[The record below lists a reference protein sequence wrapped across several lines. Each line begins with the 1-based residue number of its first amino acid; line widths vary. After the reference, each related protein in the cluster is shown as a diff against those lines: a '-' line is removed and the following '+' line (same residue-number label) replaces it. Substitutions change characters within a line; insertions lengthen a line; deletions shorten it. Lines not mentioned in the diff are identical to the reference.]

1 MSAPQEILAKY
12 LVDGEIL
19 AGRYQ
24 LERSLGQ
31 GAYGAIYLA
40 KDTIGYEYVAIKALP
55 PRAENRSQTAH
66 DRFMREMKIIH
77 NLVHPHIVALYD
89 FGETDNGVPYMVLE
103 YIDGVTLDR
112 AVHQRPMSLQSTLSV
127 MLQIAGALG
136 AAHSLGIIHR
146 DLKPANI
153 MLQGEDPKY
162 EAKILDFGMAKLLD
176 PIDGDSVQPLTREGV
191 AVGTPRYIAPEQ
203 ARGLEVGPYTDLY
216 AFGLLAY
223 EMLTGARAVKA
234 DSIEGA
240 VRAHVSSGPLELDEW
255 DMVPEPIRPILLKLL
270 EKKVERRYQ
279 TAAEVSADVEEL
291 LRRQRLSAR
300 GTIPKHVDMHGK
312 RVSAPP
318 MLDIDYSAMEE
329 YERDKQ
335 ARSAQAPVLELN
347 RGPSIWRPATS
358 TIHYLERALIPAL
371 ALIGFTVFTT
381 QFSDLDPLIRGAVGA
396 APMLLGAFLGLV
408 LFKRLEWFTI
418 TRGINAAAIASFG
431 AAHVLDSKAMV
442 ANLLKSP
449 IWFIRPIADLPIIDQ
464 LARGIVWAAHQY
476 ALFISPVLG
485 A

>member
-40 KDTIGYEYVAIKALP
+40 RDTIGYEYVAVKALP

-112 AVHQRPMSLQSTLSV
+112 AVHQRPMSPESTLSV

-203 ARGLEVGPYTDLY
+203 ARGLAVGPYTDLY

-223 EMLTGARAVKA
+223 EMLTGSRAVKA

-255 DMVPEPIRPILLKLL
+255 ELVPEAIRPILLKLL

-279 TAAEVSADVEEL
+279 TAAEVSADIEEL

-300 GTIPKHVDMHGK
+300 GDIPKHVDIHGK

-318 MLDIDYSAMEE
+318 MLDLDYSVMEE

-335 ARSAQAPVLELN
+335 ARGSQAPVLDLHD
-347 RGPSIWRPATS
+347 GSHLWRPATS
-358 TIHYLERALIPAL
+358 AFHYVERALIPFFAL
-371 ALIGFTVFTT
+371 AGFVVFST
-381 QFSDLDPLIRGAVGA
+381 QFSAVEPLVRAAVGI
-396 APMLLGAFLGLV
+396 APLLTGALLGLV
-408 LFKRLEWFTI
+408 LFKRFEWFTI
-418 TRGINAAAIASFG
+418 TRGVNIAALASFG
-431 AAHVLDSKAMV
+431 IAHVLDPKAMV
-442 ANLLKSP
+442 ANLLKGP

-464 LARGIVWAAHQY
+464 LAQLITWAAHQY
-476 ALFISPVLG
+476 ALFISPILG
-485 A
+485 G